1 MENQDSF
8 PTQVPQRIWTSKN
21 PSLTSQTFHK
31 LNTIITALN
40 VNKSKNQ
47 TRNKSLIF
55 KTLSKKDNSKL
66 PH

>member
-8 PTQVPQRIWTSKN
+8 PTQVPQRIWASKN

-55 KTLSKKDNSKL
+55 KTLSKKDNLKL